1 MNGSVRIRSSTS
13 SKCSTSIART
23 CSSASAPPVTVIAAV
38 ISGWLRTTS
47 ASRRGGAAPSQ
58 YTSTYASVRQPSAA
72 GCTVAVN
79 PVITPVSRNRS
90 TRRFTAVAERPIA
103 APISAKLVLAF
114 AINAVMILRSS
125 SSNAAD
131 LLLMRALYPGRG
143 PAAPAAKGS
152 ARARVQA
159 YELLLHSTFMLRALA
174 VDDEKPSLEELLY
187 LLNADPRVGSAE
199 GASDA
204 TEALRRINRALE
216 SGPQGPEAIDV
227 VFLDIHMA
235 GLDGLDLARLLTG
248 FARPPLVVFVT
259 AHEGFA
265 VQAFDLKAVDYVL
278 KPVRRERLAEAIRR
292 AAQLRDT
299 ATATAPPIP
308 VHEPDP
314 DEIPVELGGVT
325 RFVAVADI
333 THVEAQGDYARLHT
347 PQGSHLVRIP
357 LSTLEERWRARGF
370 VRIHRRHL
378 VALRHVGELRLDAGT
393 VSVLVGPVELQVSRR
408 HAREL
413 RDLLMRRTTG

>member
-1 MNGSVRIRSSTS
+1 
-13 SKCSTSIART
+13 
-23 CSSASAPPVTVIAAV
+23 
-38 ISGWLRTTS
+38 
-47 ASRRGGAAPSQ
+47 
-58 YTSTYASVRQPSAA
+58 
-72 GCTVAVN
+72 
-79 PVITPVSRNRS
+79 
-90 TRRFTAVAERPIA
+90 
-103 APISAKLVLAF
+103 
-114 AINAVMILRSS
+114 
-125 SSNAAD
+125 
-131 LLLMRALYPGRG
+131 
-143 PAAPAAKGS
+143 
-152 ARARVQA
+152 
-159 YELLLHSTFMLRALA
+159 MLRALA

-393 VSVLVGPVELQVSRR
+393 VSVLVGSVELQVSRR

-413 RDLLMRRTTG
+413 RELLMRRTTG